1 MSPAERS
8 DPPERCHP
16 AECCHPE
23 NIRQGCSQD
32 LPVRTCPI
40 LQVEI
45 LRLLVR
51 AGIISPALANCA
63 LDGLER
69 PAGKVPSRKTSQG
82 PQDDSTSV
90 LLLPAALN
98 SLSYAV

>member
-8 DPPERCHP
+8 DPPECCHP

-45 LRLLVR
+45 LRLLAR
-51 AGIISPALANCA
+51 AGIISPVLANCA

-69 PAGKVPSRKTSQG
+69 LLREKYPAEKRLK
-82 PQDDSTSV
+82 
-90 LLLPAALN
+90 ALRMTAHLYFY
-98 SLSYAV
+98 SPPR